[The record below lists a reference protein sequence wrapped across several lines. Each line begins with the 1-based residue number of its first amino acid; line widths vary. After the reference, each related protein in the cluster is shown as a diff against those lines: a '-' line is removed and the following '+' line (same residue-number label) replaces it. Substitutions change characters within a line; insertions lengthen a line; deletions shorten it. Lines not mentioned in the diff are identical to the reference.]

1 MSALTQNE
9 RDGLEDVFLSI
20 HTPSD
25 KYRKIKDIS
34 TLLMSHQSNFNL
46 TKLLKQAKEGLKETK
61 IPHFILK
68 FTQKKKNLSK

>member
-25 KYRKIKDIS
+25 KYQKIKDIS
-34 TLLMSHQSNFNL
+34 TLLMSHETTFNL

-61 IPHFILK
+61 LSHFLFK
-68 FTQKKKNLSK
+68 FSKKKKNLSK